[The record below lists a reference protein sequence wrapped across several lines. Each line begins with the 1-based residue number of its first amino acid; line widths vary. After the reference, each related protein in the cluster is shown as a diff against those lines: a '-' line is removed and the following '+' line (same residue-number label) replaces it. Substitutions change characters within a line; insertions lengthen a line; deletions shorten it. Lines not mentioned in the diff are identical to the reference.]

1 MWNERYS
8 SIDYAYGT
16 APNDFLRE
24 NVDSLPKGKVLSLAE
39 GEGRNAVFLAK
50 LGYEVTAVDSSAVGL
65 EKAQKLAGQNGVSIE
80 CVHADLTEFEFKE
93 GYWDGVVSIFCPLA
107 SELRVVIHQKV
118 ASSLRVGGV
127 FMTESYTPDQPKF
140 GTGGGDCVD
149 MMQTKKSLVHEFP
162 GLEFSHLVELER
174 EVIEGKY
181 HTGQASVVQSIG
193 RKR

>member
-1 MWNERYS
+1 MWDERYS
-8 SIDYAYGT
+8 SNDYAYGT
-16 APNDFLRE
+16 KPNDFLRK
-24 NVDSLPKGKVLSLAE
+24 NVDSLPKGKVLSLAG

-65 EKAQKLAGQNGVSIE
+65 EKAQKLARKNGVSIE
-80 CVHADLTEFEFKE
+80 CVHADLTEFQFKE
-93 GYWDGVVSIFCPLA
+93 GHWDGVISIFCPLA
-107 SELRVVIHQKV
+107 SELRAVIHRNV

-181 HTGQASVVQSIG
+181 HTGLAAVVQAIG